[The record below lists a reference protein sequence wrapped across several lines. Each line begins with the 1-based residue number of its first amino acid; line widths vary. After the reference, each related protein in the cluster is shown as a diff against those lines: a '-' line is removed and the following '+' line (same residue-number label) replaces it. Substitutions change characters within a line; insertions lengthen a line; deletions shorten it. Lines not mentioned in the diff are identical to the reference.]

1 MLPLVVR
8 SKRVMQ
14 RPPRDPGEPIVDGSR
29 WMLIGYIG
37 CTITFSTLAAFVIAL
52 FLLGLETERAIT
64 VTFLTLALSQLWNV
78 FNMRAA
84 TGPFWKSDVLRN
96 GYVWGAISL
105 CLSLVAM
112 ALLNTDLSALLA
124 LPWPGLTG
132 LLVAGT
138 MSFLPLV
145 LGQAWISLAAR
156 NSGSK

>member
-1 MLPLVVR
+1 
-8 SKRVMQ
+8 
-14 RPPRDPGEPIVDGSR
+14 
-29 WMLIGYIG
+29 
-37 CTITFSTLAAFVIAL
+37 
-52 FLLGLETERAIT
+52 
-64 VTFLTLALSQLWNV
+64 
-78 FNMRAA
+78 MRAA

-112 ALLNTDLSALLA
+112 ALLNRDLTALLA

-132 LLVAGT
+132 LLVAGA